1 MKRAVPLLGLAV
13 YALAVACGGG
23 TLPPAGQLVVHIAT
37 DAPLPAAPGEPAP
50 AIPPLFDRIRVS
62 VYEPGAIQSASP
74 APCVGCVG
82 DFAVDSTK
90 MAKGEV
96 SFGVVLRTE
105 TPGYVAR
112 LDMFRTVATSLG
124 DPIPRATVTKYI
136 ALPPIATD
144 GVIHVGAFLNV
155 DDVGKPVGSLKAPV
169 PPLTS
174 APPYGKVGTWPGAT
188 RVPCNGQPKVG
199 EACVPGGAYWMGN
212 TKVSDVRA
220 PDEPNVPHLVVVA
233 PFFYDAT
240 EVTVSAFRSS
250 ALAIIDPKFKVAT
263 DPLDGSIGWSLY
275 DLAYWCTYTTDVA
288 KNEQLAVNC
297 VSWAKAEEFCKTR
310 GADLPTEAQF
320 EYVATG
326 LASNLYIWGNDP
338 PTCADTVITRGG
350 VGAFGSSGNDCNLN
364 GRNGGVAA
372 PGNGVRDRLQLGG
385 VTIVDLVGNVSE
397 WTIDKWQRTTEPCWD
412 SPLLFNPKCATVS
425 PIDGDIQVIRG
436 GSWPVTKG
444 EAQSAQR
451 NPKAGL
457 ARPQTGFRCA
467 RPAN

>member
-188 RVPCNGQPKVG
+188 RVPCNGQQ
-199 EACVPGGAYWMGN
+199 
-212 TKVSDVRA
+212 
-220 PDEPNVPHLVVVA
+220 
-233 PFFYDAT
+233 
-240 EVTVSAFRSS
+240 VTVSAFRSS